1 MKSAFATALILS
13 AAFAGLARADAGQE
27 AEGICPPVASL
38 SSSATS
44 TGADCQARREVFRVA
59 MHDCLVRRAAD
70 AEALAPGKAAGSSH
84 ASRARYLLCAA
95 ELEGRTDLVLP

>member
-1 MKSAFATALILS
+1 MKSAFAYVLIIG
-13 AAFAGLARADAGQE
+13 AACAGLARAEAGQE
-27 AEGICPPVASL
+27 AEGICPPVASV

-44 TGADCQARREVFRVA
+44 SGADCQARREVFRVA

-95 ELEGRTDLVLP
+95 ELKGSAELVLP